1 MNLSRLPLTHADA
14 LVVQLGGGVAEVS
27 QATVLAVL
35 PPGVVLAAG
44 ARHDV
49 QVVDVAAAV
58 GMAVALTVWRRE
70 GDVA

>member
-1 MNLSRLPLTHADA
+1 MNLLCLPLTHADT
-14 LVVQLGGGVAEVS
+14 LVVQLGRGVAEVS

-35 PPGVVLAAG
+35 SAGVVLAADAG
-44 ARHDV
+44 HDV
-49 QVVDVAAAV
+49 QVLDVAAAV